1 VELSRATL
9 DGGGPESGRV
19 ADFHGLGDETGIML
33 PPRMRTSS
41 WDLGQPTLQ
50 PTGCLQSETAWDIS
64 ARQSDGHFLVPINV
78 PRQLSPEFL
87 LVILLMSSDLRRIGT
102 PFFLAFAKK
111 LKRWIRESV
120 TGSFWL
126 RQILHAKKVSGDAAP
141 CRARRLSLRPVLCIE
156 AKQAAV
162 ESVAPAAPA
171 AVHIFGE
178 RNGRNRS
185 PIANLRWLS

>member
-1 VELSRATL
+1 MWNSAGRHWTVGVPKAGELLISMASAMRQEL
-9 DGGGPESGRV
+9 CYLPECVQAVG
-19 ADFHGLGDETGIML
+19 T
-33 PPRMRTSS
+33 
-41 WDLGQPTLQ
+41 WDNRLYN
-50 PTGCLQSETAWDIS
+50 TGCLQSETAWDIS
-64 ARQSDGHFLVPINV
+64 ARQSDGHFLAPINV

-120 TGSFWL
+120 MGSFWL